1 MHHLLYKTTNLVNGK
16 YYYGIH
22 STENANDSYLG
33 SGSLILKAIAKYG
46 KENFKREIL
55 STFKTRDEA
64 LIAEHEVVDP
74 EDENSY
80 NVDVGGNGVG
90 DVDFRSEKV
99 KQNISEGRMGMKFSE
114 EHCKNI
120 SKATTEVMKSKEVR
134 NKISKSLIEHFKDNP
149 PSKELIQKR
158 QETRAGYRHSEETK
172 RKISKAQAG
181 KTIPEESKK
190 RMSEAAKNRKTHP
203 WTGKKLPTVECPHCG
218 KIGAV
223 QLMGRWHFDNC
234 KHLKALK
241 PEDFE

>member
-22 STENANDSYLG
+22 STENINDSYLG
-33 SGSLILKAIAKYG
+33 SGTLIVKAIKKHG

-55 STFKTRDEA
+55 NVFESRDEA
-64 LIAEHEVVDP
+64 LIAEHAIVDP
-74 EDENSY
+74 DDENSY

-99 KQNISEGRMGMKFSE
+99 KHNISAGRMGMKFE
-114 EHCKNI
+114 KEHCKNI
-120 SKATTEVMKSKEVR
+120 SKATIKVMKNQEVR
-134 NKISKSLIEHFKDNP
+134 DKISKSLVEHFKASP
-149 PSKELIQKR
+149 PSKELVRRR

-172 RKISKAQAG
+172 AKMSASQIG
-181 KTIPEESKK
+181 KTIPDESKK

-203 WTGKKLPTVECPHCG
+203 WTGKKFPTIECPHCG

-223 QLMGRWHFDNC
+223 HLMKRWHYDNC
-234 KHLKALK
+234 KLIKGVQKA
-241 PEDFE
+241 